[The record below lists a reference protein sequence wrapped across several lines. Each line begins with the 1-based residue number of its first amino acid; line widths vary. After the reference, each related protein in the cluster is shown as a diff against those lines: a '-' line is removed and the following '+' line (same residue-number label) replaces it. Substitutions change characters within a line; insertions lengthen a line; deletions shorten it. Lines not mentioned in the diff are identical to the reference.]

1 MGNFHI
7 EFDPPRC
14 LEVVLACTGNPHV
27 EVALG
32 YPGILFHYV
41 TGSQCEVLVHHQNG
55 VEIYFHCLA
64 EREMPEEKQ
73 VVGYT

>member
-7 EFDPPRC
+7 ELDPHC
-14 LEVVLACTGNPHV
+14 LEVVLACMGNSHV

-41 TGSQCEVLVHHQNG
+41 TGSQSEVLVHHQNG
-55 VEIYFHCLA
+55 VEICFHFLA
-64 EREMPEEKQ
+64 VLEMPEEKK
-73 VVGYT
+73 VVDCT